1 MGRAAEVARPSVY
14 RRSEVATMAKL
25 KRRKPK
31 KPRCLVVLGMILTRK
46 AKSWD
51 ARERRAKDARRN
63 PVKEG
68 W

>member
-1 MGRAAEVARPSVY
+1 MRPEIAPPPAY
-14 RRSEVATMAKL
+14 CRSEAATMTKL

-31 KPRCLVVLGMILTRK
+31 KPRGLVVLGMILNCK

-51 ARERRAKDARRN
+51 ARERRAKDARRD

>member
-1 MGRAAEVARPSVY
+1 MK
-14 RRSEVATMAKL
+14 KL
-25 KRRKPK
+25 KGRKPK
-31 KPRCLVVLGMILTRK
+31 KPRSLAVLGMILTRK

-51 ARERRAKDARRN
+51 ARERRAKDARRD